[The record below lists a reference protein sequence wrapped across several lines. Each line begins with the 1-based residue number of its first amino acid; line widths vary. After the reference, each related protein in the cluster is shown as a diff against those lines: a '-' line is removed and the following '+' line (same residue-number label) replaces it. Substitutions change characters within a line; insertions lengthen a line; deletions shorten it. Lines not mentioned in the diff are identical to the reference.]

1 MLYCVLFCLVRF
13 GSVYFLS
20 HSATVHFVIHPQG
33 IGVECASKY
42 NYTNIY
48 GVNASV
54 LSLGHLPI
62 TAQQVMIAFAAGT
75 YTHTY
80 VGICS

>member
-48 GVNASV
+48 GA
-54 LSLGHLPI
+54 LLLCYHL
-62 TAQQVMIAFAAGT
+62 GT
-75 YTHTY
+75 YR
-80 VGICS
+80 